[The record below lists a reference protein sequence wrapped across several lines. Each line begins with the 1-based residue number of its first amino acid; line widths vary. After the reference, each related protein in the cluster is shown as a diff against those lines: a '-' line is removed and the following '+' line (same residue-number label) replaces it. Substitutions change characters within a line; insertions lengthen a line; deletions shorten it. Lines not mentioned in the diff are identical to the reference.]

1 MIPTIFDRRDVEFG
15 LSHMSDN
22 YGLVL
27 CEAKAIFGT
36 TLLEITVLALFYE
49 SVNRRRKTK
58 EIEKKNKQ
66 TKHDNK
72 SEKRNKTTK
81 PLKIG
86 AICGQNVWK
95 FIFML
100 DCSVFE
106 TRKGISHRKV
116 Y

>member
-1 MIPTIFDRRDVEFG
+1 MIPTIFDRRDVKFG
-15 LSHMSDN
+15 RSHMSDN
-22 YGLVL
+22 YGFVL
-27 CEAKAIFGT
+27 CEAKAICGT
-36 TLLEITVLALFYE
+36 TSLEITVLALFYE

-58 EIEKKNKQ
+58 EIEKNNNNITTTNRK
-66 TKHDNK
+66 
-72 SEKRNKTTK
+72 KRNKTTK

-100 DCSVFE
+100 DCCIFG
-106 TRKGISHRKV
+106 TRKGLSHKKV